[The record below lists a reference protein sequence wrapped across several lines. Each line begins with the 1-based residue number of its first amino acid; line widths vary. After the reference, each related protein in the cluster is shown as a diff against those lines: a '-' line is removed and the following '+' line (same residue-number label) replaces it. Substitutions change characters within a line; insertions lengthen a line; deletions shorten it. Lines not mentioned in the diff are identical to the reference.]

1 MTVTGAQNQF
11 AHPGIPDLPAPRR
24 TKKQVE
30 DDVNEAIARKEDAD
44 RLYTNNL
51 KRLAAFKKRAQADAA
66 KAAKEATGIG
76 LHIDEDVEMEGITAP
91 VETGN
96 VVMGQENEGVA
107 LIKGG
112 ERQKGVVRPRTI
124 VLRDL
129 ISAHVNMVYD
139 NTEVI
144 DKKRKAMHVKGRMS
158 KKSKPALPTG
168 LLPGWRKNI
177 PKTVDEDGPA
187 QAGENGPEG
196 EITEEV
202 VDTEV
207 ESATDPDEEK
217 TLKIKGKLPN
227 RGKPASKPIGTTTS
241 DMHSELEQATVTART
256 ARAAAYHDLFND
268 APEDSNTES
277 MLIFGGLQDEDDG
290 DEAPGWLADDTLNS
304 PSHNLV
310 EIVDV
315 NSESESEADE
325 PAMDGVSEPVA
336 DLDLEDVADTAG
348 RVSLAKKGTF
358 AYYVDD
364 VR

>member
-1 MTVTGAQNQF
+1 MW
-11 AHPGIPDLPAPRR
+11 
-24 TKKQVE
+24 
-30 DDVNEAIARKEDAD
+30 
-44 RLYTNNL
+44 
-51 KRLAAFKKRAQADAA
+51 
-66 KAAKEATGIG
+66 
-76 LHIDEDVEMEGITAP
+76 ITAP

-112 ERQKGVVRPRTI
+112 EHQKGVVRPRTI

-139 NTEVI
+139 NMEVI
-144 DKKRKAMHVKGRMS
+144 DKKRKATHVKGRMS

-187 QAGENGPEG
+187 QAGENEPEG

-202 VDTEV
+202 VDTEM
-207 ESATDPDEEK
+207 ESATDPDEEE
-217 TLKIKGKLPN
+217 TLKIK
-227 RGKPASKPIGTTTS
+227 
-241 DMHSELEQATVTART
+241 ELEQAMVTART

-268 APEDSNTES
+268 APEDSDTES
-277 MLIFGGLQDEDDG
+277 R
-290 DEAPGWLADDTLNS
+290 LADDTLNS

-310 EIVDV
+310 EIIDV
-315 NSESESEADE
+315 NSESESKADE

-336 DLDLEDVADTAG
+336 NLDLEDVADTAG
-348 RVSLAKKGTF
+348 RVSLAKKSLTAIWAHTTPSQRTPAHMVPSTARAAPSSTPTAPLSAHAVPSAIRVAPSSTHATPSSTPTAPSSARIVPSAAARAAPSSTRAAPSSMLRSEIASLTF
-358 AYYVDD
+358 VI
-364 VR
+364 R